1 MKLIIQ
7 FQTNQGVSFVGEA
20 SSLVEFDAIRD
31 YLTNQGFA
39 IGGAPAPQ
47 PTATAAETKAADAGN
62 VKEGTKSAAGGKG
75 KGKQAENVPPV
86 ESHLD
91 AAIDNHQG
99 AKTST
104 ESKPAAKAA
113 DSAKTAAGPTLEDV
127 VAEMTK
133 VADEFGVPEAL
144 ILNKRFGVKKAGE
157 LKEAQ
162 YADYI
167 KFAKH
172 CIADKIAPSG
182 SHPDFEAGSSEE
194 DVTSLV

>member
-1 MKLIIQ
+1 MKLIINFPTANGGQ
-7 FQTNQGVSFVGEA
+7 FAAEA
-20 SSLVEFDAIRD
+20 SSIVEFEAIRT
-31 YLTNQGFA
+31 YLAEQGLVVA
-39 IGGAPAPQ
+39 GAAGKGPS
-47 PTATAAETKAADAGN
+47 TATPPAADAKAEGT
-62 VKEGTKSAAGGKG
+62 VKEGTKPAAGGKG
-75 KGKQAENVPPV
+75 KGAAKETPAE
-86 ESHLD
+86 
-91 AAIDNHQG
+91 
-99 AKTST
+99 
-104 ESKPAAKAA
+104 PAAKAA
-113 DSAKTAAGPTLEDV
+113 DTAKTAAGPTIEEV

-172 CIADKIAPSG
+172 CIADKVAPSG
-182 SHPDFEAGSSEE
+182 AHPAFDGGSTEPEE

>member
-1 MKLIIQ
+1 MKLIINFPTANGGQ
-7 FQTNQGVSFVGEA
+7 FAAEA
-20 SSLVEFDAIRD
+20 SSIVEFEAIRT
-31 YLTNQGFA
+31 YLAEQGLVV
-39 IGGAPAPQ
+39 GGAPADKGPSTAT
-47 PTATAAETKAADAGN
+47 PTAEPKAEGTG
-62 VKEGTKSAAGGKG
+62 KEGTKPAAGGKG
-75 KGKQAENVPPV
+75 KPKAEP
-86 ESHLD
+86 E
-91 AAIDNHQG
+91 
-99 AKTST
+99 AKK
-104 ESKPAAKAA
+104 EPEAAKAA
-113 DSAKTAAGPTLEDV
+113 DTAKTAAGPTIEDV

-182 SHPDFEAGSSEE
+182 SHPDFDAQGDGD
-194 DVTSLV
+194 DVSNLV

>member
-1 MKLIIQ
+1 MKLTINFTTDTGVQ
-7 FQTNQGVSFVGEA
+7 FIGEA

-31 YLTNQGFA
+31 YLSQQGVG
-39 IGGAPAPQ
+39 IGAAPASKGPVAATPTEAKPQ
-47 PTATAAETKAADAGN
+47 EPAKDAKPGKKATAPEKKAEPEA
-62 VKEGTKSAAGGKG
+62 
-75 KGKQAENVPPV
+75 KQE
-86 ESHLD
+86 
-91 AAIDNHQG
+91 
-99 AKTST
+99 
-104 ESKPAAKAA
+104 PAAKAA
-113 DSAKTAAGPTLEDV
+113 DTAKTAAAPTIEDV

-133 VADEFGVPEAL
+133 IADEFGVPEAL

-172 CIADKIAPSG
+172 CIADKVAPSG
-182 SHPDFEAGSSEE
+182 AHPAFDGGSTEPEE